1 MKRRLLLILAAVQRP
16 GDEHFRLIKYSQ
28 FPPLSLMTIAG
39 LTPDGW
45 DITIRDEH
53 VESSEV
59 DDDVDVVGIQT
70 YISSANRAYELA
82 QRWRR
87 RGAKVVLGGLHPTS
101 LPYEAAE
108 HADAVCIGP
117 AETVWGQI
125 LDDIEHGCLSKFY
138 RGRCEGSAA
147 LVPIPRRDLMNR
159 RAYLLRHTMVTSRG
173 CPHSCDFCYKSSF
186 WGPTY
191 YEPRPIAEVE
201 RELDGMDDHLV
212 FFLDDNL
219 LANRRHARALFDVLR
234 GSGIV
239 WQAAASLD
247 VARDSRYLE
256 EAYQSGCRSLFVGF
270 ESLSPE
276 NMRGNNKLVNAA
288 TDYAEVCHR
297 FHDAGIMINGSFVF
311 GFDCDGPDVFERT
324 VEFTIENKI
333 LTASFHVLTPLP
345 GTRAFERLEAE
356 GRILHR
362 NWPLYDTYHAVFR
375 PRRMTPEQLEAGYNQ
390 ARRQFATCS
399 SILHRSLGLPGV
411 LKRIA
416 YNVAWMK
423 IDPLWVAIIRAG
435 LMPFATRIFER
446 VLQLSTKATG
456 REPGTEPSL
465 VNALSGK
472 PAGRPPVWEPLDA
485 GQGSV
490 INKCQKPRPIFIS
503 ARAPDCSHLESG
515 FSLLPAESG
524 QRHQRSSREV
534 ASTAEC
540 RGSGHK
546 STTAE

>member
-1 MKRRLLLILAAVQRP
+1 MKGIFFGDKLCYTKYFAGGIAMKRRLLLILAAVVRS

-39 LTPDGW
+39 LTPDSW
-45 DITIRDEH
+45 DIIVRDEH

-59 DDDVDVVGIQT
+59 DGDVDLVGIQT
-70 YISSANRAYELA
+70 YISSAGRAYELA
-82 QRWRR
+82 QYWQQ

-117 AETVWGQI
+117 AETVWGEI
-125 LDDIEHGCLSKFY
+125 IDDFEHGRLKKFY

-147 LVPIPRRDLMNR
+147 LVPLPRRDLMNS

-173 CPHSCDFCYKSSF
+173 CPHACDFCYKSSF

-191 YEPRPIAEVE
+191 YEPRPIADVE
-201 RELDGMDDHLV
+201 RELAAIDDHLV

-219 LANRRHARALFDVLR
+219 LANRRHARALFDILR

-247 VARDSRYLE
+247 VARDSHYLE
-256 EAYQSGCRSLFVGF
+256 EAYRAGCRSLFVGF

-276 NMRGNNKLVNAA
+276 NMRGNNKPVNAI
-288 TDYAEVCHR
+288 TDYAEVCRR

-311 GFDCDGPDVFERT
+311 GFDCDGPDVFDRT
-324 VEFTIENKI
+324 LEFTIENKI
-333 LTASFHVLTPLP
+333 LTASFHILTPLP
-345 GTRAFERLEAE
+345 GTRTFERLEAE

-362 NWPLYDTYHAVFR
+362 NWSRYDTYHAVYR
-375 PRRMTPEQLEAGYNQ
+375 PQRMSPGQLEAGYNH
-390 ARRQFATCS
+390 ARRQFASYS
-399 SILHRSLGLPGV
+399 SIFRRSLGLPGA

-416 YNVAWMK
+416 YNTAWMK

-435 LMPFATRIFER
+435 LMPFATRIFQRILQIGTKFPIKER
-446 VLQLSTKATG
+446 DEESQH
-456 REPGTEPSL
+456 
-465 VNALSGK
+465 VNAL
-472 PAGRPPVWEPLDA
+472 L
-485 GQGSV
+485 
-490 INKCQKPRPIFIS
+490 
-503 ARAPDCSHLESG
+503 
-515 FSLLPAESG
+515 
-524 QRHQRSSREV
+524 RE
-534 ASTAEC
+534 E
-540 RGSGHK
+540 
-546 STTAE
+546 STTRFVLEEHTAHCIKIDKGGVSCEYPKLVLEKEYKP

>member
-16 GDEHFRLIKYSQ
+16 GDEHFRLIKYSE

-45 DITIRDEH
+45 DIVIRDEH

-59 DDDVDVVGIQT
+59 EGEVDLVGIQT
-70 YISSANRAYELA
+70 YISSADRAYELA
-82 QRWRR
+82 ERWRR

-101 LPYEAAE
+101 LPQEAAE
-108 HADAVCIGP
+108 HADAVCLGP
-117 AETVWGQI
+117 AEPVWGRI
-125 LDDIEHGCLSKFY
+125 LDDFEHGRLQRFY
-138 RGRCEGSAA
+138 RGRSEGSAA
-147 LVPIPRRDLMNR
+147 LVPLPRRDLMNP
-159 RAYLLRHTMVTSRG
+159 RAYLVRHTMVTSRG
-173 CPHSCDFCYKSSF
+173 CPHACDFCYKSGF

-191 YEPRPIAEVE
+191 YEPRPMAEVE
-201 RELDGMDDHLV
+201 RELSGIDDHLV

-219 LANRRHARALFDVLR
+219 LANRRHARELFDVLR

-247 VARDSRYLE
+247 VARNPKYLDE
-256 EAYQSGCRSLFVGF
+256 IYAAGCRSLFVGF

-276 NMRGNNKLVNAA
+276 NMRGNNKPVNAA
-288 TDYAEVCHR
+288 TDYAEACRR

-311 GFDCDGPDVFERT
+311 GFDCDGPDVFDRT

-356 GRILHR
+356 GRLLHR
-362 NWPLYDTYHAVFR
+362 NWRRYDTCHAVFR
-375 PRRMTPEQLEAGYNQ
+375 PRRMTPEQLDEGYCR
-390 ARRQFATCS
+390 AKRQFASCG
-399 SILHRSLGLPGV
+399 SIFRRSLGLPGA

-435 LMPFATRIFER
+435 LMPFATQIFER
-446 VLQLSTKATG
+446 ILRLSTRTANRKQAAV
-456 REPGTEPSL
+456 PSL
-465 VNALSGK
+465 KDATAEELLCLPTAQSPLYAAKIPPMNASRQPSL
-472 PAGRPPVWEPLDA
+472 A
-485 GQGSV
+485 
-490 INKCQKPRPIFIS
+490 FI
-503 ARAPDCSHLESG
+503 RALTPDCRDSESS
-515 FSLLPAESG
+515 FARSPAESG
-524 QRHQRSSREV
+524 Q
-534 ASTAEC
+534 
-540 RGSGHK
+540 
-546 STTAE
+546 